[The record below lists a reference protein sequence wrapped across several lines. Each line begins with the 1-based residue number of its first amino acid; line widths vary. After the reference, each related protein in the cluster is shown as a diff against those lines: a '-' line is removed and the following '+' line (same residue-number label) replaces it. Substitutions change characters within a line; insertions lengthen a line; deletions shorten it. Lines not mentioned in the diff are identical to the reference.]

1 MRKCQKQQ
9 KSNKTN
15 FEGEIFR
22 REREAIFRGGNFP
35 WIRGISGGNFL
46 GGIFPDTLFLSVPL
60 KLANIKCGPA
70 GINARY
76 RVKPVDIHQRGIIEY
91 DSVA

>member
-9 KSNKTN
+9 KSNKT
-15 FEGEIFR
+15 IFQ
-22 REREAIFRGGNFP
+22 GGNFP
-35 WIRGISGGNFL
+35 AREGGNFPGRGNFPWLVGISGVNFL

-76 RVKPVDIHQRGIIEY
+76 RVKPVEFHQL
-91 DSVA
+91 